1 MPVNNEHVTLS
12 MLLCFLFDELIRP
25 SMLFS
30 PHSPL
35 MLLLLS
41 VKEHIN
47 NIRLSVQMM
56 HTNSDLL
63 DIVM

>member
-12 MLLCFLFDELIRP
+12 MLLCFLFDEVIRLP
-25 SMLFS
+25 MLFS